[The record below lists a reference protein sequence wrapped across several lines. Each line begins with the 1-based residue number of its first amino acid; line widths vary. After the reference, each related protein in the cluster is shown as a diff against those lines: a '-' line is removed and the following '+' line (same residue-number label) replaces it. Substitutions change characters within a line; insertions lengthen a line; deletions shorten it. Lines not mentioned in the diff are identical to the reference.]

1 MAPAAVNYRETHFL
15 HAELTKIIGQP
26 TYSSLH
32 ALFIQLKANAMSV
45 HSNLGGGRHG
55 HLGLL
60 LVTQAYRLLSSIPYV
75 RPPYPPTPVYPPYI
89 THQKIAAYSSIAFL
103 QPSQVWL

>member
-1 MAPAAVNYRETHFL
+1 MAPTALNYRETHFP

-32 ALFIQLKANAMSV
+32 TLCIQLKANAMSV

-60 LVTQAYRLLSSIPYV
+60 LTNQAYALLSLIPYV
-75 RPPYPPTPVYPPYI
+75 RPPYPPTPIYPPFI
-89 THQKIAAYSSIAFL
+89 THQQIANIMNTH
-103 QPSQVWL
+103 